1 MSAGRY
7 TSRVFVA
14 MEAIYAKLDALTFAA
29 HPVTGDVPVVQ
40 FGDEDPGGA
49 NEYISVSLNVDQSS
63 IQWRRLSPPG
73 ADEQMFVEVIFR
85 SLVPCG
91 YTSAELFNRLQAI
104 SDQIQGA
111 FYDHTTETITD
122 LGYTGEVGATLVTAV
137 QPDCFPTTEGW
148 FGSVRHVIDTSAQI

>member
-14 MEAIYAKLDALTFAA
+14 MEAIYAKLDALSFTA

-40 FGDEDPGGA
+40 FGDEDPGGP

-85 SLVPCG
+85 SFVPCG
-91 YTSAELFNRLQAI
+91 YTSAQLFNRLQAI
-104 SDQIQGA
+104 SDEIQEA
-111 FYDHTTETITD
+111 FYDHTAETITD
-122 LGYTGEVGATLVTAV
+122 LGYTGEVGKTLVTAV
-137 QPDCFPTTEGW
+137 QPQPFPTAEGW
-148 FGSVRHVIDTSAQI
+148 MGSVRHVIDTSAQI